1 MTETASTVLPTVLVL
16 GGHPK
21 VDDDYLQ
28 ALQTSVE
35 ASPRE
40 RGQACSTWACAD
52 LASYLDHNGYA
63 RVSDETVRRHRQALG
78 YRVIRPGLTIRSPD
92 PDYDSKAAQL
102 HRYQAQA
109 RRGEVTM
116 LYEDDGDLHLLP
128 GITGC
133 WTRRGSQRTG
143 ATPGQN
149 QKRYGFGAV
158 NMITGAVTRRLEERK
173 NSVGFCALVEQVVAQ
188 YCPGER
194 WEGPKVVLVIDN
206 YIIHRSKA
214 TQRVLERYTD
224 RLIVCPLPTYA
235 PKLNVIELLW
245 KYLRR
250 KVTHNHLFESVA
262 ALTAAVDTFFAE
274 LDRQPATVL
283 SVIGCSE

>member
-1 MTETASTVLPTVLVL
+1 MLLTTVETLPR
-16 GGHPK
+16 
-21 VDDDYLQ
+21 Q
-28 ALQTSVE
+28 S
-35 ASPRE
+35 
-40 RGQACSTWACAD
+40 GQAFSTWACCD
-52 LASYLDHNGYA
+52 LALYLEQRGYGA
-63 RVSDETVRRHRQALG
+63 VSDETVRRHLQALG
-78 YRVIRPGLTIRSPD
+78 YRIIRPVLTISSPD
-92 PDYDSKAAQL
+92 PDYDSKVAHL
-102 HRYQAQA
+102 RLYQGQA

-116 LYEDDGDLHLLP
+116 LYEDEVDLHLLP

-133 WTRRGSQRTG
+133 WTRRGSQRKV

-158 NMITGAVTRRLEERK
+158 NMISGAVTRRIEERK
-173 NSVGFCALVEQVVAQ
+173 TSVGFCALVEQVVAE

-194 WEGPKVVLVIDN
+194 WDGPKVVLVLDN

-214 TQRVLERYTD
+214 TQRVLERYAD
-224 RLIVCPLPTYA
+224 RLIICPLPTYA

-262 ALTAAVDTFFAE
+262 ALTTAVETFFTE

-283 SVIGCSE
+283 SVIGCSA